1 MALDERDYM
10 RERAAAQFSE
20 WLGETSP
27 ATDPALSPGQTTK
40 SNAVPAVIGLALLAL
55 GGYWLLARSP
65 TPQAPLPSI
74 RQAQGQTMLL
84 DSAKRSVPAPRPRV
98 APAPA
103 APPVV
108 EPPSSTAPAWA
119 PGSESGRLV
128 VIAPSNSGSAH
139 IRISRDGVSW
149 AGYVRNGETATVEL
163 VPGRYLVELVSRTG
177 GASAPVEVTVE
188 SPSSTVTLSLTTG
201 R

>member
-10 RERAAAQFSE
+10 RERAATQFSE

-27 ATDPALSPGQTTK
+27 ATDPALSPGQTNK
-40 SNAVPAVIGLALLAL
+40 SNAVPAVIGLLLLAL
-55 GGYWLLARSP
+55 GGYWLLAQSP

-74 RQAQGQTMLL
+74 RQGQTMLL
-84 DSAKRSVPAPRPRV
+84 DSAKRSIPAPRPRV

-108 EPPSSTAPAWA
+108 EPPTSTAPAWA

-128 VIAPSNSGSAH
+128 VIAPINSGSAH

-149 AGYVRNGETATVEL
+149 AGYVRNGETATIEL
-163 VPGRYLVELVSRTG
+163 VPGRYLVELFSRTG
-177 GASAPVEVTVE
+177 GASAPVGVTVE
-188 SPSSTVTLSLTTG
+188 SPSSTVTLT